1 MTLPKRDEI
10 ARTIKS
16 LRKTN
21 YRTHHI
27 ETFVGRWDNP
37 DNPEY
42 VLRDN
47 DGNFTQPD
55 AFRGCYTRPDAE
67 KIRLSLAL
75 RNEKTALKCLLQG
88 HEPLCI

>member
-1 MTLPKRDEI
+1 MTLPKRTEI

-27 ETFVGRWDNP
+27 GTFVGRWDKP
-37 DNPEY
+37 DMPEY

-47 DGNFTQPD
+47 GGNITQPD